1 MQDLINGPGDISRM
15 SIIRTSRFVLRPYE
29 RRDATAFMYAV
40 REAAVAA
47 DHWISWAEEAYS
59 EQDARSWF
67 RSVAVGHKTGT
78 SYEYGIF
85 SLAEEAFIGGAGL
98 NRIDSHNRI
107 ANLGYWVR
115 PTHRRQGVA
124 CECAL
129 ALVEYAFA
137 VLGLQRIEVVVA
149 LGNDASEGVARKI
162 GARLEC
168 VAPNRLRVRGQP
180 VPAYVFALVA
190 PPSERPL

>member
-1 MQDLINGPGDISRM
+1 MQDISNSGGFSGM

-29 RRDATAFMYAV
+29 RRDATAFAYAV

-47 DHWISWAEEAYS
+47 DHWLSWAEETYS

-67 RSVAVGHKTGT
+67 RSVAVGHKMGT
-78 SYEYGIF
+78 SHEYGIF

-98 NRIDSHNRI
+98 NRIDSHNRL

-115 PTHRRQGVA
+115 PTRRRQGVA
-124 CECAL
+124 CECAS
-129 ALVEYAFA
+129 ALVEYAFT

-149 LGNDASEGVARKI
+149 VGNDASAGVARKL
-162 GARLEC
+162 GAHLEC
-168 VAPNRLRVRGQP
+168 VAQNRLRVRGQP
-180 VPAYVFALVA
+180 VPAYVFALTA
-190 PPSERPL
+190 HPYERPS